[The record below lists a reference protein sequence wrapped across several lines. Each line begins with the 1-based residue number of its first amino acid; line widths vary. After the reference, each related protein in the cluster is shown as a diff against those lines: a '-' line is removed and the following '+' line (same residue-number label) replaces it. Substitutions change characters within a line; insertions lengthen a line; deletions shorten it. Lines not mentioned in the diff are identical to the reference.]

1 MTQLFISNVEIISNT
16 EIMVHYWTWPEKI
29 PWNVIP
35 YHDSAIYP
43 CKITYIYFT
52 SWFSKWWNV
61 VIIFS
66 YVYTSN
72 ESKCNFIF
80 TNSKLDVYQ
89 KNATINFSDIRN
101 LILKQ
106 RPLHSLGLIFPKL
119 KLIKKG
125 PKIYIPS
132 GFYLHVKFSRIEF
145 LYL

>member
-80 TNSKLDVYQ
+80 TKSKLDVYQ
-89 KNATINFSDIRN
+89 IKS
-101 LILKQ
+101 Q
-106 RPLHSLGLIFPKL
+106 QLIFQ
-119 KLIKKG
+119 ISETWYWNKG
-125 PKIYIPS
+125 PCIAWALFFQSWSWSKRDQKSTSPQV
-132 GFYLHVKFSRIEF
+132 FTCM
-145 LYL
+145 